1 MATAQRPSQCAAMEE
16 GSTSVVVTPMMTA
29 RPSETSPVMSLPMN
43 VLRTLAVTTLVK
55 TVTATMKS
63 AMVNIPTASTVM
75 ERSVYQDVAVWRTMQ
90 TVMTLILSVGPWKTT
105 AVDVSK
111 TKIASKTFYDSL
123 YISLILE
130 PAISVKTTHVRPLL
144 AKF

>member
-1 MATAQRPSQCAAMEE
+1 
-16 GSTSVVVTPMMTA
+16 
-29 RPSETSPVMSLPMN
+29 
-43 VLRTLAVTTLVK
+43 
-55 TVTATMKS
+55 
-63 AMVNIPTASTVM
+63 M

-111 TKIASKTFYDSL
+111 TKIAKPD
-123 YISLILE
+123 
-130 PAISVKTTHVRPLL
+130 ISVKTTHVRPLL

>member
-1 MATAQRPSQCAAMEE
+1 
-16 GSTSVVVTPMMTA
+16 
-29 RPSETSPVMSLPMN
+29 
-43 VLRTLAVTTLVK
+43 
-55 TVTATMKS
+55 
-63 AMVNIPTASTVM
+63 MVNIPTASTVM

-111 TKIASKTFYDSL
+111 TKIAKPD
-123 YISLILE
+123 
-130 PAISVKTTHVRPLL
+130 ISVKTTHVRPLL

>member
-1 MATAQRPSQCAAMEE
+1 M
-16 GSTSVVVTPMMTA
+16 TPMMTA

-43 VLRTLAVTTLVK
+43 VLRILAVTTLVK
-55 TVTATMKS
+55 TVTATMKC